1 MKQLSVLF
9 DATIIARGKMD
20 SSVRNGIYF
29 VALNLLRQ
37 FRADKRLQLT
47 LYCAPEYFSAMN
59 EEKNVI
65 TDSRFCGIISRLD
78 KKERQ
83 KRKDHKC
90 FQRGVLRL
98 TKKLFLAANKL
109 MLRKTP
115 IFDVAF
121 SPMYAF
127 SKGVR
132 AKRKFTVL
140 HDAIPFILPENRR
153 DLRKGWYKELC
164 ASLNGKDA
172 YFAISQSAKNDFLR
186 YCPKLNAAQITVVP
200 NAAAENF
207 HQETD
212 ADKIRCI
219 REKYGI
225 PADKKYIFSLCTLTK
240 RKNLMRAVKTFI
252 DFVQKNK
259 IDDLVY
265 VLGGGQVKDFM
276 KELCAQVTKADAL
289 NDKIIRAG
297 YIKDED
303 LAALYSGAQ
312 WFVFTSQYEGF
323 GLPPLEAMQC
333 GCPVIVSK
341 SSSLPEVVGNAGV
354 LIDWDSDEQHV
365 EAYENYYFNEDLRRV
380 NALKGLERAKQF
392 SWQKTASLMIGEMFK

>member
-78 KKERQ
+78 RKERQ

-140 HDAIPFILPENRR
+140 HDAIPFILPENKR

-186 YCPKLNAAQITVVP
+186 YCPKLNAARITVVP
-200 NAAAENF
+200 NAASENF

-225 PADKKYIFSLCTLTK
+225 PADKKYIFS
-240 RKNLMRAVKTFI
+240 
-252 DFVQKNK
+252 
-259 IDDLVY
+259 
-265 VLGGGQVKDFM
+265 
-276 KELCAQVTKADAL
+276 LCAQVTKADAL